1 VGAAEHPTDE
11 DLSVGTPVDHPSD
24 EDLSPGAPG
33 DHPSDE
39 DLSPGAP
46 VAQQEWGHPVV

>member
-1 VGAAEHPTDE
+1 LRVGAAEHPTDE

-24 EDLSPGAPG
+24 EDLSPGAP
-33 DHPSDE
+33 
-39 DLSPGAP
+39 